1 MQQDILFSI
10 IVVSYQPGDK
20 LQKTIES
27 VLCQSETSYEILVK
41 DGGSTDGAIEAL
53 PADPRIRVQVSLDS
67 GIYDAM
73 NQAVSEAGGQYF
85 LFLNCGDYLYEDST
99 LTKIR
104 EKLSGSG
111 LYYGHTY
118 NRSIQAEVTMNAHL
132 TSFSCYRHVPCH
144 QACIYSRDLFD
155 ERAYNTK
162 YLIRADYEHF
172 LWCYF
177 QKKAP
182 FVFIDHMIASYEGAG
197 FSELAANRKRDKSEH
212 KEITIKYMG
221 HVRVLLYQL
230 MLMLS
235 LVHVRRFLGSSP
247 TFADKYNKIK
257 KRFYIKKAK

>member
-1 MQQDILFSI
+1 MGTEVLFSI

-20 LQKTIES
+20 LRKTIES

-41 DGGSTDGAIEAL
+41 DGGSTDGSIEAL
-53 PADPRIRVQVSLDS
+53 PTDPRIRVQVSPDS

-73 NQAVSEAGGQYF
+73 NQAVSFARGKYF

-104 EKLSGSG
+104 KKLTASG

-144 QACIYSRDLFD
+144 QACIYSRDLFE

-177 QKKAP
+177 QKKAHFG
-182 FVFIDHMIASYEGAG
+182 FVDQMIASYEGAG

-212 KEITIKYMG
+212 REITIKYIG

-230 MLMLS
+230 LLTLS
-235 LVHVRRFLGSSP
+235 FVHVRRFLGNSP
-247 TFADKYNKIK
+247 VFADKYNKLK
-257 KRFYIKKAK
+257 KRFYR